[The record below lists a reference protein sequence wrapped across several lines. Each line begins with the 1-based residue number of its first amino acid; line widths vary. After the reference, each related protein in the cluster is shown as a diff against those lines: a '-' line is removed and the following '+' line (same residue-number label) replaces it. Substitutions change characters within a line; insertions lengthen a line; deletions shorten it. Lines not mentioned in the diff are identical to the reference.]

1 MSREQMVTH
10 LVAGGVGGTVGAIV
24 TCPLEVCTLC
34 KTRLYRLRVCLF
46 ARHYL
51 NIKI

>member
-24 TCPLEVCTLC
+24 TCPLEVCT
-34 KTRLYRLRVCLF
+34 
-46 ARHYL
+46 HYCTQ
-51 NIKI
+51 